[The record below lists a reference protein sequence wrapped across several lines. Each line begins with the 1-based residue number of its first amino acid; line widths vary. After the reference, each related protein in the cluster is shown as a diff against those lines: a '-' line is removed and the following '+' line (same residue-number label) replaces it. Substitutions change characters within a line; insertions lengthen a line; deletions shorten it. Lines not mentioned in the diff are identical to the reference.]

1 MIEPEEDDIVV
12 QNWKEENG
20 EDTLE
25 RKLPDFQ
32 ISNMKRKWGMTQT
45 EVIGISC
52 AEKDAK
58 YLKHRFSKAGAL
70 KN

>member
-1 MIEPEEDDIVV
+1 MIEPEEEDIVV

-32 ISNMKRKWGMTQT
+32 IGNMKRK
-45 EVIGISC
+45 
-52 AEKDAK
+52 
-58 YLKHRFSKAGAL
+58 
-70 KN
+70 